1 MKETLM
7 LTIICSIVVA
17 SCLNVNADDV
27 SAQIQVLEQRAQRMQ
42 SQINIAKQQSSQNLD
57 AQVKSLRASIDSL
70 LGQRVQLDAHI
81 ARMESQID
89 ELKHNSASTVNRQ
102 VKDYQAEIGN
112 IKQQIGSLMSR
123 KGTEA
128 ATKSNQS
135 QSQGQDQ
142 GKSQSQSQKPAP
154 GKDSK

>member
-1 MKETLM
+1 MKKTLM
-7 LTIICSIVVA
+7 LTIICSIVVVA

-27 SAQIQVLEQRAQRMQ
+27 SAQIQALEQRAARMQ
-42 SQINIAKQQSSQNLD
+42 SQINIAKQQSNQNLE

-81 ARMESQID
+81 ARMESQIE
-89 ELKHNSASTVNRQ
+89 ELKQNSASTVNRQ

-123 KGTEA
+123 KGAEA
-128 ATKSNQS
+128 AAKSD
-135 QSQGQDQ
+135 QSQGQSQ
-142 GKSQSQSQKPAP
+142 GQNQSPKPTA